1 MTNPQ
6 EHVVFDDLNDFV
18 DRRLGELSEQ
28 AVREHLERCPRCS
41 AEHLRLLDV
50 LSAARNAP
58 RSVLPS
64 DDLWPSLKEQLAA
77 RKTLVLPT
85 DSGSE
90 QSSVAGHNRPTRR
103 WTSAPY
109 LAAAAILLVVLSS
122 GITALVLRGGADT
135 DRLAVDNAQAAPAGE
150 SGAPV
155 VLPAGF
161 QQTELEYKRTI
172 RDLQS
177 AVDAQRGRL
186 SPETVQTVERSL
198 AVVDSAIAEA
208 RGALLADP
216 NNRVLVDL
224 LSASYQRKLDLL
236 RRTSELGSRI

>member
-1 MTNPQ
+1 MMDPHQ
-6 EHVVFDDLNDFV
+6 HLRFEDLNDFV

-58 RSVLPS
+58 RSVFPS

-122 GITALVLRGGADT
+122 GITALVLRGGAGT
-135 DRLAVDNAQAAPAGE
+135 DRLAVDTAQATPGK

-161 QQTELEYKRTI
+161 QQTELEYNRTI

>member
-1 MTNPQ
+1 MTNPH
-6 EHVVFDDLNDFV
+6 EHVTFDDLNDFV
-18 DRRLGELSEQ
+18 DRRLGESSEQ

-64 DDLWPSLKEQLAA
+64 DDLWPSLKEQLAT

-90 QSSVAGHNRPTRR
+90 QPSVAGHNRPTRR
-103 WTSAPY
+103 WTSGPY
-109 LAAAAILLVVLSS
+109 LAAAAILLMVLSS
-122 GITALVLRGGADT
+122 GITALVLRGGAGT
-135 DRLAVDNAQAAPAGE
+135 DRLAVDTAQATPGK

>member
-58 RSVLPS
+58 RSVFPS

-122 GITALVLRGGADT
+122 GITALVLRGGAGT
-135 DRLAVDNAQAAPAGE
+135 DRLAVDTAQATPGK

-161 QQTELEYKRTI
+161 QQTELEYNRTI